1 MEMTLNLT
9 FEDGLK
15 VVEAMKNVA
24 IENGWDAE
32 ELDEC
37 GVIEEYSR
45 VIDAALTAMGID
57 ITIDNNPS
65 FEDEDYDEDEDEDDF
80 DFDDYEDEDDEE
92 EADEDNSCQYSLTV
106 KGEFVLRYMEA
117 GYPFEEACEV
127 ADLLFGEGDGE

>member
-15 VVEAMKNVA
+15 VVEAMKDVA

-37 GVIEEYSR
+37 GVLEEYSR
-45 VIDAALTAMGID
+45 VVDAALAAMGINVN
-57 ITIDNNPS
+57 ISANPS
-65 FEDEDYDEDEDEDDF
+65 CEDEDEDEDFDEEDF
-80 DFDDYEDEDDEE
+80 DFDEDEDEDEDEE
-92 EADEDNSCQYSLTV
+92 EDDNENVVYSLTA

-127 ADLLFGEGDGE
+127 ADILFGEGE

>member
-65 FEDEDYDEDEDEDDF
+65 FEDEDYDEDEDDF

-92 EADEDNSCQYSLTV
+92 EDDEDNSCQYSLTV

-127 ADLLFGEGDGE
+127 ADLLFGESDGE

>member
-15 VVEAMKNVA
+15 VVEAMKEVA

-45 VIDAALTAMGID
+45 VIDAKKT
-57 ITIDNNPS
+57 
-65 FEDEDYDEDEDEDDF
+65 E
-80 DFDDYEDEDDEE
+80 
-92 EADEDNSCQYSLTV
+92 
-106 KGEFVLRYMEA
+106 MEIRRILI
-117 GYPFEEACEV
+117 P
-127 ADLLFGEGDGE
+127 

>member
-1 MEMTLNLT
+1 MKLALNLT

-24 IENGWDAE
+24 IESGWDAE

-65 FEDEDYDEDEDEDDF
+65 VEDEDESEDEDFDEDDF
-80 DFDDYEDEDDEE
+80 DFDDEEDDEE
-92 EADEDNSCQYSLTV
+92 DEEDDDDNVAYSLTV
-106 KGEFVLRYMEA
+106 KGDFVVRYMNA
-117 GYPFEEACEV
+117 GHTFKEACEI
-127 ADLLFGEGDGE
+127 ADLLFGDGE

>member
-1 MEMTLNLT
+1 MEMTLSLT

-15 VVEAMKNVA
+15 VIEAMKNVA

-45 VIDAALTAMGID
+45 VIDAALTAMGIN

-65 FEDEDYDEDEDEDDF
+65 FEDEDYDEDEDDF

-92 EADEDNSCQYSLTV
+92 EDDEDNSCQYSLTV

-117 GYPFEEACEV
+117 GNSFEEACEI